1 MVPCRLPANELSLPM
16 KPTPEIPTS
25 PKIESADRDIY
36 APRNN
41 TDFSILNSSFSTL
54 ARASWAVFRKDLRA
68 ELRTRYALNAVALFA
83 ASTVVALS
91 LGVGFLTAGR
101 NADLPLIHAALLWIA
116 VLFAAFTGLARAF
129 VQEEEARTAAALR
142 LAAPPIAV
150 YLGKL
155 LFNLLLLLLLDVLVA
170 ALFVVL
176 LHVEIRSIG
185 LFAALLLAGSLGLVA
200 ATTLIAAIIARAS
213 AKGAL
218 FAVLSFPL
226 LVPLLVVAIQG
237 TALALVGEG
246 WDRGIAP
253 LQVLIAYTVALFVA
267 SLFLFGSVW
276 EA

>member
-1 MVPCRLPANELSLPM
+1 M
-16 KPTPEIPTS
+16 KPTPENPAP
-25 PKIESADRDIY
+25 PKIESADHDMIPSR
-36 APRNN
+36 
-41 TDFSILNSSFSTL
+41 TGSQFSIFNSSFSIL

-155 LFNLLLLLLLDVLVA
+155 LFNLLLLLLLDALVA
-170 ALFVVL
+170 VLFVVL
-176 LHVEIRSIG
+176 LHVEIKSVG

-237 TALALVGEG
+237 TALAFIGEG